1 MPVSPVPVGK
11 GKGRTVQSWK
21 VISKQGPR
29 TLNRTKH
36 CSGKT
41 PTHTLYH
48 KQMCSEMQ
56 RVYRTVYSYHSVQRQ
71 RSPLALGFA
80 GY

>member
-21 VISKQGPR
+21 GISKQGPR
-29 TLNRTKH
+29 TMNRTKH
-36 CSGKT
+36 CPGKT

-56 RVYRTVYSYHSVQRQ
+56 RVTCV
-71 RSPLALGFA
+71 
-80 GY
+80 